1 MQRLQTWFLKEHR
14 KVEKG
19 NDKLIN
25 RLAEAR
31 DRDNRPQRIN
41 DVQMF
46 MKLYWG
52 SMIKPVAHAQIQKDQ
67 NEYLSWLEDHPNAT
81 EEDKKKKKAVNIAI
95 CTKVV
100 KKLWEEQD
108 EEFRKEIWDK
118 ASSEHK
124 RQMDNWEKQKIVG
137 RDSSKKTAL
146 EWGMSLQKWGP
157 EASRI
162 RCAVGEEI
170 GMVRITVY
178 AGPNPW
184 NKGRVNLFLTP
195 LGKGPSGLTWP
206 QFNPEGYEAFH
217 TSMISF
223 AKTIYPSSVR
233 AARSIHQSDQAG
245 SDLQVWG
252 TKDPTRLDEEHNGED
267 EDEDEDED
275 DVPQRAAPQRC
286 VHTGAGTGKK
296 DNQTVASKRKRT
308 KEGNG
313 IQAGEEGSRRK
324 KGTNSHGKDT
334 RSSSAKGPSKS
345 VPTQLAE
352 PTTPT
357 SSAPQT
363 NAPIISTSAVPKVRA
378 SNTSTL
384 TPPADATPT
393 SDPTTSTVPDI
404 RTLTHAST
412 TNSPVQA
419 PCPAKPALQSGDGS
433 SAVPVQNVLG
443 PREAVKAEGW
453 IMVYKY
459 ALNPEGNMAEL
470 MDKLKELL
478 EDHFEDDDWSKI
490 VQAATDEEG
499 NNLAAAKRIIG
510 LAPSFVTFPQCADN
524 HRDRASPEADGGSR
538 GQCGVN
544 AEGDGEDDEE
554 PSGGAKSQSDGKDDD
569 DGEDD
574 GKNGEEDV
582 LTYNPAQASSIWNH
596 PNCEWWA
603 PWVRDAMRCWKR
615 NFTEYEID
623 LDDMWATYW
632 QELIEV
638 WLDHEDEFG
647 NPDQCGEI
655 ISSFELG
662 WIEEWRGKN
671 LRPALVECDDEFE
684 GLQEALKDVQKWWGD
699 VCPEE
704 AQEEAPRSKKGKE
717 KESVID
723 FTPLDQTAGKD
734 GFYVFIVA
742 VTCLVVRAHQ
752 VAVNPTHLLRTWMAE
767 WVLLVREMKD
777 VMVKVQ
783 ERGLLSSK
791 KDKGNKKDN
800 RNKKGKGKEQ
810 GGKKK
815 GQISK
820 SKRKR
825 DEVETD
831 DDPEDESDGETPP
844 PRVTGA

>member
-1 MQRLQTWFLKEHR
+1 
-14 KVEKG
+14 
-19 NDKLIN
+19 
-25 RLAEAR
+25 
-31 DRDNRPQRIN
+31 
-41 DVQMF
+41 
-46 MKLYWG
+46 
-52 SMIKPVAHAQIQKDQ
+52 MIKPVAHTQIQKDQ
-67 NEYLSWLEDHPNAT
+67 NEYLSWLEDHPNAM
-81 EEDKKKKKAVNIAI
+81 EEDKKKKKPVNVAI
-95 CTKVV
+95 HTKVV

-108 EEFRKEIWDK
+108 EEFRKEIRDK

-124 RQMDNWEKQKIVG
+124 RQMDDWEKQKIVG

-162 RCAVGEEI
+162 GCAVGEEI
-170 GMVRITVY
+170 GMVGITAY
-178 AGPNPW
+178 AGPDPW

-206 QFNPEGYEAFH
+206 QFDPEGYEAFH

-223 AKTIYPSSVR
+223 AKTIYHESTSSVH

-245 SDLQVWG
+245 SDLQ
-252 TKDPTRLDEEHNGED
+252 EHNGED
-267 EDEDEDED
+267 EDKDEDED
-275 DVPQRAAPQRC
+275 NVPQRAAPQRR
-286 VHTGAGTGKK
+286 VRARAGTGKK
-296 DNQTVASKRKRT
+296 DNQTAASKRAVSKPGPGKNSIGISTGKWKNQVPEESSRRKRT

-313 IQAGEEGSRRK
+313 IQAGEEGSQRK

-334 RSSSAKGPSKS
+334 CSSSAKGLSKS

-352 PTTPT
+352 LTTPT

-363 NAPIISTSAVPKVRA
+363 NIPIISTSAVPEVRA

-384 TPPADATPT
+384 TPPANATPT
-393 SDPTTSTVPDI
+393 LDPTTSTVPDI
-404 RTLTHAST
+404 RTLTHASA

-443 PREAVKAEGW
+443 PREVVKAEGW
-453 IMVYKY
+453 IMVYRY

-490 VQAATDEEG
+490 VQAATDKEG
-499 NNLAAAKRIIG
+499 NNLAAAKRIVG

-524 HRDRASPEADGGSR
+524 RRDRASPEADGSSG
-538 GQCGVN
+538 GQCDVN

-554 PSGGAKSQSDGKDDD
+554 PSGGAKSQSDGEDDDDDDD
-569 DGEDD
+569 DGE
-574 GKNGEEDV
+574 NGEEDV
-582 LTYNPAQASSIWNH
+582 LTYNPAQAGSIWNH

-615 NFTEYEID
+615 NFMKYEID
-623 LDDMWATYW
+623 LDDVWATYW

-638 WLDHEDEFG
+638 WLDHEDKFG

-655 ISSFELG
+655 ISSFEPG
-662 WIEEWRGKN
+662 WIEEWRGEN

-704 AQEEAPRSKKGKE
+704 AREEVPRSKKGKE

-723 FTPLDQTAGKD
+723 FTPLDRTAGKD
-734 GFYVFIVA
+734 RFYVFIVA

-752 VAVNPTHLLRTWMAE
+752 VAINPTHLLRTWMAE

-783 ERGLLSSK
+783 ECELLPPK

-825 DEVETD
+825 NKVETD

-844 PRVTGA
+844 PWVTHA